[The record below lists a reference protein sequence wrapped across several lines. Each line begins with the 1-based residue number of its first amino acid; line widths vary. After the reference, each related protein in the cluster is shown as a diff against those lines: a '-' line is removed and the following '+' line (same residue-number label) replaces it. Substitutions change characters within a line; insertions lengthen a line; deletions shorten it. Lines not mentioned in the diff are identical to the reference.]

1 MEGGNRFQMPSPV
14 SSSGERF
21 PVVRTGVPPLQGSTL
36 TGSNAG
42 SCDREAAFC
51 SKRSGNAEFICL
63 RLLFPER
70 DKDEGFFIAATG
82 KQIRAVRYS
91 SRPNKFYP
99 PAEKLRA
106 GRPRTAMLS
115 ILTKERNLSH
125 EHTCNRFDR
134 CMAAGL
140 QTSGVSTLLPKH
152 LPRSTRTDRTTFR
165 QKALPSS
172 VTSFHPS
179 QAPALSP
186 VQFRPLHSAGFR
198 FFCGYCWAVS
208 SSVLLLTSALCMP
221 ASKTTANP
229 SVC

>member
-70 DKDEGFFIAATG
+70 DKDEGFFCCSDR
-82 KQIRAVRYS
+82 KRIRAVRYS
-91 SRPNKFYP
+91 PRPNIFYP

-106 GRPRTAMLS
+106 GRPRTTMLS
-115 ILTKERNLSH
+115 ILTKERILSH
-125 EHTCNRFDR
+125 EHTCNRFNR
-134 CMAAGL
+134 SRMPCSRLSAIWPLARKQMGHRPCCQNTRPGPRGRAGL
-140 QTSGVSTLLPKH
+140 
-152 LPRSTRTDRTTFR
+152 RSDKRLYR
-165 QKALPSS
+165 L
-172 VTSFHPS
+172 
-179 QAPALSP
+179 LSP
-186 VQFRPLHSAGFR
+186 VFIHRRRRPCHRCNSGRCIRLAPG
-198 FFCGYCWAVS
+198 
-208 SSVLLLTSALCMP
+208 SSVGTSWRHLLRC
-221 ASKTTANP
+221 
-229 SVC
+229 CY

>member
-1 MEGGNRFQMPSPV
+1 MPGAV
-14 SSSGERF
+14 TE
-21 PVVRTGVPPLQGSTL
+21 
-36 TGSNAG
+36 
-42 SCDREAAFC
+42 
-51 SKRSGNAEFICL
+51 
-63 RLLFPER
+63 RLLFAAKEVVTRSLYAFVFYSP
-70 DKDEGFFIAATG
+70 KGIKTKAFFVAATG
-82 KQIRAVRYS
+82 KRIRAVRYS
-91 SRPNKFYP
+91 PRPKKFYP

-106 GRPRTAMLS
+106 GRPCTAMLS

-134 CMAAGL
+134 SRMDAGS
-140 QTSGVSTLLPKH
+140 QTNGASILLPKH

-179 QAPALSP
+179 QAQALSP
-186 VQFRPLHSAGFR
+186 VQFRPLHSAGSR
-198 FFCGYCWAVS
+198 FFCGYFLAAS
-208 SSVLLLTSALCMP
+208 SSVLLLTSVLCMP